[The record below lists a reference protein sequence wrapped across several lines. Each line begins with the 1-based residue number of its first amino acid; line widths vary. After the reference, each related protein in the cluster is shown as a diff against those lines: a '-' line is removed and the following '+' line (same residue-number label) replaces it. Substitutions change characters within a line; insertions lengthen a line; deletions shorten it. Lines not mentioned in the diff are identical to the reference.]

1 MVKVP
6 SWLCR
11 SSAPCASS
19 ARGWRLRAAR
29 DPGTQGSRPGPA
41 TASGARARRLPKS
54 PIPPFLTLQVQ
65 SRAEEIY
72 GGWYKHGTRTALPQ
86 TIAAA
91 AILSASREMAAA
103 LRETMGVELT
113 MANLTRVAGVAEG
126 IILCRRHGGSDFGQ
140 LARRRRFSMPGHALD
155 CPNPASHG
163 RSAAWAA
170 LAGHVGRVFDLTLT
184 LTLTLI
190 LTLLRYHHEDAQGGP
205 SPLLVPL
212 RTRSDGRE
220 QRHRQVSNQYE
231 IRALTGTNA

>member
-1 MVKVP
+1 MPAAAPAVHGVAA
-6 SWLCR
+6 W
-11 SSAPCASS
+11 SSAILAVPELGSYASS
-19 ARGWRLRAAR
+19 VRGWRLRAAR
-29 DPGTQGSRPGPA
+29 DPGTQGSRQGPA
-41 TASGARARRLPKS
+41 TASGARASRLPKL

-126 IILCRRHGGSDFGQ
+126 TILCRRQGGSDLGQ
-140 LARRRRFSMPGHALD
+140 LAHRRRLSTPAHASG
-155 CPNPASHG
+155 CPNPASLG

-170 LAGHVGRVFDLTLT
+170 LAGHVGRVFDLGTIMKMLKVVPPPST
-184 LTLTLI
+184 PSAL
-190 LTLLRYHHEDAQGGP
+190 GGTAA
-205 SPLLVPL
+205 SSCAGKSAIKTE
-212 RTRSDGRE
+212 R
-220 QRHRQVSNQYE
+220 
-231 IRALTGTNA
+231 